1 MVLADTGGPFR
12 YRTETNDLDPRNT
25 GRRGAVNRCVFRTP
39 DLACT
44 IASAQTSQKPGRS
57 SSPHRAFCR
66 KLAMSCENPTISR
79 FSSIVGEDRFCIRV
93 TGIDGES
100 QYVGFDNK

>member
-1 MVLADTGGPFR
+1 MYHSICPDIAKAR
-12 YRTETNDLDPRNT
+12 E
-25 GRRGAVNRCVFRTP
+25 AVFAAPV
-39 DLACT
+39 
-44 IASAQTSQKPGRS
+44 
-57 SSPHRAFCR
+57 FCR

-100 QYVGFDNK
+100 QYVGFDNKRGRLRA